1 MSQQCQGKNDTQVE
15 KVATIF
21 SSRIEDRAMRS
32 QLVMRFEKCEHQTRE
47 EILPGMRED
56 AGTQTAPK
64 EREQTEERAEDCKQ
78 DHVACALVSV
88 RCTEENRGARHPHCH
103 RAPRPRGELAM
114 KVSAKHHFLRQSGD
128 DA

>member
-47 EILPGMRED
+47 EIVPGMRED
-56 AGTQTAPK
+56 ARTQTAPK
-64 EREQTEERAEDCKQ
+64 KSEQTEQRTKNRKQ
-78 DHVACALVSV
+78 DHVARALISV
-88 RCTEENRGARHPHCH
+88 RRAEENRGARHAHRHC
-103 RAPRPRGELAM
+103 APCPRGELAL
-114 KVSAKHHFLRQSGD
+114 KISAKHHFLHQSGD